1 MGQIHGDN
9 LGSPVAIVTSKGEL
23 TITGSVVT
31 TTDPINILLQDQ
43 KNLTKEM
50 LIQLK
55 KLNEYASIIVEHTI
69 EDKDIM

>member
-55 KLNEYASIIVEHTI
+55 KLNEYASIIIEHTI